1 MPAVDAVVAVRTD
14 GGMRTGWDWIPKPG
28 RWNGCFRSRD
38 RNVAPDITVDDRSK
52 RMRIHRPF
60 IFIASLALVAWCTLM
75 GVLVLIHG
83 FKEQGLRCGKLCS
96 LQISIR
102 LLLVIEDSNYW
113 WRWGSLPQR

>member
-1 MPAVDAVVAVRTD
+1 
-14 GGMRTGWDWIPKPG
+14 
-28 RWNGCFRSRD
+28 
-38 RNVAPDITVDDRSK
+38 
-52 RMRIHRPF
+52 MRIHRTF

-102 LLLVIEDSNYW
+102 LLFGDRGFELLVALGLFAAALICGYIALRE
-113 WRWGSLPQR
+113 GMHGGPQRRAGRRGRRHRRPGRPRS